1 MRIAKLILLFLGV
14 LLVGCISKPKPTIS
28 PISPLP
34 ISVPGESEPVSTA
47 ERLATVTPDPLVSP
61 LVISE
66 VIHKK
71 DDLEIVVITNI
82 SASDQNS
89 AGMSLLEPETM
100 QYLFLPEVVLPPGG
114 TIKVCNG
121 NCGTDDGIR
130 WLKEP
135 ALREPG
141 DQLILLNQS
150 GRVIW
155 NYVNFV
161 NYP

>member
-1 MRIAKLILLFLGV
+1 MRIAKLMLPSLGILLV
-14 LLVGCISKPKPTIS
+14 SCTSKPKPTIS
-28 PISPLP
+28 PLSPLP
-34 ISVPGESEPVSTA
+34 IGVPGGSEPISTM
-47 ERLATVTPDPLVSP
+47 EHLATVTPDPLVSP

-66 VIHKK
+66 VTRGK
-71 DDLEIVVITNI
+71 DDLEIIVITNI
-82 SASDQNS
+82 SASDQNL
-89 AGMSLLEPETM
+89 AGMSLLEPESM

-121 NCGTDDGIR
+121 NCGTDDGIE

-135 ALREPG
+135 ALRESG
-141 DQLILLNQS
+141 DQLILLNQA